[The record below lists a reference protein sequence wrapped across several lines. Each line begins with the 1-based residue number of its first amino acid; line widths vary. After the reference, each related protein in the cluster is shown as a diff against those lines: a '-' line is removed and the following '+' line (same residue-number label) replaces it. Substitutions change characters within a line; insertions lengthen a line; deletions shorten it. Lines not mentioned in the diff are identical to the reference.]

1 MKCFILTFH
10 QRYALH
16 FHRETETEI
25 RERKEAAHRAI
36 NTVSPSGLEIATE
49 NFFMRELDFPKR
61 PPWKY
66 DMSVKQLE
74 DREHRYFTV
83 GIMFNLE
90 FVLVDTKECVTVAYK
105 EAKHQCT
112 LHYYI
117 FFCSLIF
124 IVI

>member
-1 MKCFILTFH
+1 MFYRYHCLGTMKCFILTFY

-16 FHRETETEI
+16 FHRETEAEI
-25 RERKEAAHRAI
+25 RERKEAARRAI
-36 NTVSPSGLEIATE
+36 NPVSPSGLEIAIE
-49 NFFMRELDFPKR
+49 NFFMVELDFPKR

-74 DREHRYFTV
+74 DREHRYLTV

-90 FVLVDTKECVTVAYK
+90 FVLVDTKECVTGAYK

-112 LHYYI
+112 LHY
-117 FFCSLIF
+117 
-124 IVI
+124 